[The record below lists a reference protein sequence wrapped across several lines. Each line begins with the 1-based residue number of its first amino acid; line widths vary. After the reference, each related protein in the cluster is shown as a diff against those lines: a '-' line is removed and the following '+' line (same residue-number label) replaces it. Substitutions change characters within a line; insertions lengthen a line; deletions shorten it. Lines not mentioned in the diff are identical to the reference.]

1 MLALTSKHRISLSN
15 NNQTNP
21 KKEKSLRYGLCLE
34 NKAAEEEEKEWESRE
49 EFIRATIRHSHL
61 FLCVCDS
68 LKLNSDYVL
77 YIHKSWVPINGSH
90 CFNNAWING
99 VCITS

>member
-34 NKAAEEEEKEWESRE
+34 NKAAEEEEKE
-49 EFIRATIRHSHL
+49 
-61 FLCVCDS
+61 
-68 LKLNSDYVL
+68 
-77 YIHKSWVPINGSH
+77 
-90 CFNNAWING
+90 
-99 VCITS
+99 